1 MESLIIDIGL
11 CIISAWVLAVGFQV
25 LKQPLLLAYLV
36 AGFAI
41 GPHGFG
47 WVTDNRAIDT
57 IASIGLILLLF
68 MIGLEIDLKKMTTA
82 GRLITLTAIC
92 QITGCLGLGW
102 VFFRVMGLAGSWLEA
117 LYLGVAAALSS
128 TVIIVKVLYEKHE
141 LETLAGR
148 ITLGL
153 LVLQDLFAIM
163 FLAIQPSLKHPAAAT
178 LLLALGKVVLL
189 IAVALLV
196 SRFVL
201 PPVFRAVAQVPELV
215 LVGAL
220 AWCFALAGLANI
232 LELSHEMGALIAG
245 VAISTFPYALDV
257 TSKITSLRDFF
268 VTLFF
273 VGMGMSVPVPSL
285 YLIVWMIVW
294 SIFVVL
300 SRFITVFF
308 PLYFM
313 RQGHRISLLPAI
325 NLSQI
330 SELSLVVLALG
341 AATGDVSAKSLG
353 VVAFAF
359 AFLAVNSTYAVFGND
374 AILSKASPWLKR
386 IGLEDLPT
394 SSSMAHSEARPKRV
408 FLLGFS
414 WTASS
419 FLEAVSRDQPELIS
433 ELAVVDFNPQVN
445 ESLRGRGIH
454 VIYGDIS
461 KTDVLLHA
469 GIARAEL
476 VICSLPNS
484 MLKGSNNLKL
494 LTQLRALAPHS
505 KIIVHAERL
514 DDASRLY
521 ESGAD
526 YVLTPRILEA
536 THLLEVIQAADQNL
550 LGEKREHH
558 RGSLAGRNEV
568 VS

>member
-1 MESLIIDIGL
+1 VESLLIDIGL
-11 CIISAWVLAVGFQV
+11 CIISAWVLAVAFQV
-25 LKQPLLLAYLV
+25 LRQPLLLAYLV

-41 GPHGFG
+41 GPHGFR
-47 WVTDNRAIDT
+47 WVTDNHAIDT

-68 MIGLEIDLKKMTTA
+68 MIGLEIDLKKMANA
-82 GRLITLTAIC
+82 GRLITLTAVC
-92 QITGCLGLGW
+92 QIAGCLGLGW

-117 LYLGVAAALSS
+117 FYLGVAVALSS
-128 TVIIVKVLYEKHE
+128 TVIIVKVLHEKHE

-148 ITLGL
+148 ITLGV
-153 LVLQDLFAIM
+153 LVLQDLFAIL
-163 FLAIQPSLKHPAAAT
+163 FLAVQPSLKHPAAAT

-220 AWCFALAGLANI
+220 AWCFALAGLANL

-273 VGMGMSVPVPSL
+273 VGLGMSVPVPTLSL
-285 YLIVWMIVW
+285 IIWMLVW
-294 SIFVVL
+294 SMFVVM
-300 SRFITVFF
+300 SRLITVFS
-308 PLYFM
+308 PLYLM

-330 SELSLVVLALG
+330 SELSLVVLSLG
-341 AATGDVSAKSLG
+341 QATGDVSGKSLG

-374 AILSKASPWLKR
+374 VLLRKASPWLKR
-386 IGLEDLPT
+386 FGLPDLPP
-394 SSSMAHSEARPKRV
+394 SSSMAGSETRSRKV

-419 FLEAVSRDQPELIS
+419 FLEAVSRNQPELIS
-433 ELAVVDFNPQVN
+433 DLAVVDFNPQVH
-445 ESLRGRGIH
+445 ESLKHRGIH

-461 KTDVLLHA
+461 RADVLLHA
-469 GIARAEL
+469 GIAGAAL
-476 VICSLPNS
+476 IICSLPNS
-484 MLKGSNNLKL
+484 VLKGSNNLKM
-494 LTQLRALAPHS
+494 LTQLRGLAPQA
-505 KIIVHAERL
+505 KIILHAERL

-521 ESGAD
+521 NAGAD
-526 YVLTPRILEA
+526 YVLMPRILEA
-536 THLLEVIQAADQNL
+536 TDLLEVIQAADQNL

-558 RGSLAGRNEV
+558 RQSLTDRNEV
-568 VS
+568 VP